1 MIAHRHI
8 TKIIAVVMAAAVGLC
23 LCAAAFS
30 DQITIEYVA
39 DPALNDEQCMI
50 ETSSGV
56 FDCSVDTEFQNLI
69 NDLRSLT

>member
-1 MIAHRHI
+1 MRVSPANKQYLSENPRLIED
-8 TKIIAVVMAAAVGLC
+8 
-23 LCAAAFS
+23 AFS
-30 DQITIEYVA
+30 DQITIKYVA